1 MFDRFTDRARRVL
14 VLAQEEARLLRH
26 NFIGTE
32 HLLLGLLREGD
43 GVAAKALG
51 ELGVR
56 LDDVRELVKETT
68 GPPGSA
74 PTGSPPF
81 TPRTKKVLELSL
93 REALQLGHNYIGTEH
108 ILLGLVRE
116 GEGVAAQVLV
126 SLGAELPGVRQQVI
140 QILSGQ
146 APARLGEGAESR
158 AEAEAP
164 RCGRCDASLS
174 RSARYRMIEVA
185 PDNVEPRPG
194 PLEAVLLYCG
204 DCGTVLG
211 PYVAVGAEFMHE
223 AGMTVSGQVTQKL
236 VPVRSRRFPDEL
248 LAPVELADVAEE
260 ARVELVYRD
269 NEVIEGTAGSKAV
282 RLAGRV
288 GSHRGPL
295 RGSWG
300 GLLVNAD
307 WRIGDNSPTLA
318 PVSGLIGNFG
328 EDAVKLSGDFRLAPT
343 YFFDQ
348 AEIVGD
354 FGATAF
360 RAVVSAV
367 DGGLGSTDAL
377 VAEGTLGETPFELYA
392 ALSGDRTRAVLRGS
406 VDGRSLSL
414 DATRDSRSGPVRLQG
429 SYSGPPA
436 LLALA
441 VGALAYFL

>member
-1 MFDRFTDRARRVL
+1 MFERFTDRACRVL

-56 LDDVRELVKETT
+56 LDDVRERVKETT

-93 REALQLGHNYIGTEH
+93 REALQLGHNYISTEH

-126 SLGAELPGVRQQVI
+126 RLGAELSRVRQQVI

-146 APARLGEGAESR
+146 APARLGEGAGTR
-158 AEAEAP
+158 AETEAP
-164 RCGRCDASLS
+164 RCSRCDASLS

-185 PDNVEPRPG
+185 PDDVEPGRG
-194 PLEAVLLYCG
+194 PLDTILLYCG

-223 AGMTVSGQVTQKL
+223 AGLLTSGPVSQKL
-236 VPVRSRRFPDEL
+236 VPLRSHRFPDEL
-248 LAPVELADVAEE
+248 LAPVQLAEVAEE
-260 ARVELVYRD
+260 ARVELGYRD
-269 NEVIEGTAGSKAV
+269 KEVIEGTAAGREV

-288 GSHRGPL
+288 KTHRGSL
-295 RGSWG
+295 KGTWG
-300 GLLVNAD
+300 GVPVNAD
-307 WRIGDNSPTLA
+307 WRIGDNSQTLT
-318 PVSGLIGNFG
+318 PVSALTGNFS
-328 EDAVKLSGDFRLAPT
+328 EDAVNLRGDFRLAPS
-343 YFFDQ
+343 YFFEQ

-354 FGATAF
+354 LGATAF
-360 RAVVSAV
+360 RAEVSAV

-441 VGALAYFL
+441 IGALAYFL